1 MILDRVQKIFAG
13 SVEDPN
19 VPLGWEAISHAIE
32 SRGGGPSDAGIIIS
46 EDTAMRFG
54 AVFACVRVIGGT
66 IGSLPLEVFQ
76 RTKSGNGKT
85 DARTNRAYPILH
97 NRPNPQMSSMVWRE
111 AVQAN
116 TLLTGAGY
124 SEIQYDNA
132 GRIVNVWPLRSLLT
146 SPQRDEKGFRFV
158 TYDTPNSQAR
168 TIQPDDMLYVP
179 GLSFNGVSGLS
190 VIGYARNSIGLGL
203 AAEKFGAKFFSNGAR
218 LSGVLSYPQ
227 RLSEKGRENLKHSFD
242 EKYQGADNAHKTIV
256 LEEGAKYTP
265 LSVPP
270 EDAQFI
276 ETRKH
281 QRSEIC
287 GWFGVP
293 PHLIGDLENATFSN
307 IEQQDLEFAKHCMRT
322 WLVRWEQELDWKLFR
337 GTDFFCKFNLDDL
350 LRGDF
355 LSRQLGYQIQ
365 RQNGVINADDW
376 ASAENRNPI
385 GGVAGSMY
393 IVPANMTTPEALEK
407 LAADPPAKPAE
418 GTASAGNGKEPGK
431 EPQTQPTPEEEKAQ
445 KAAKKEQAAVI
456 RPIFRDAIG
465 RILHRAAKGRNQA
478 FVQSTI
484 MPTLMVLAGQLQASP
499 ASSFLV
505 QHCAALTLRA
515 QAWTED
521 QAEAITDSEFAAAIE
536 SLLS

>member
-1 MILDRVQKIFAG
+1 MILDRIQNIFA
-13 SVEDPN
+13 SSIENPN
-19 VPLGWEAISHAIE
+19 VPLGWEAIAQAIE
-32 SRGGGPSDAGIIIS
+32 FRGGGPSDSGIIIS
-46 EDTAMRFG
+46 QDTAMRLG
-54 AVFACVRVIGGT
+54 AVFGCVRVIAGT
-66 IGSLPLEVFQ
+66 QGSLPLKTY
-76 RTKSGNGKT
+76 RLRKSGGK
-85 DARTNRAYPILH
+85 DEARDNRLYPILH
-97 NRPNPQMSSMVWRE
+97 DRANPQMSSMVWRE

-132 GRIVNVWPLRSLLT
+132 GRVVNIWPLLSQLT
-146 SPQRDEKGFRFV
+146 SPVRDDKGFRFV
-158 TYDTPNSQAR
+158 TYDTPDGQPR
-168 TIQPDDMLYVP
+168 TIAAEDMLYIP
-179 GLSFNGVSGLS
+179 GITFNGVSALS
-190 VIGYARNSIGLGL
+190 VIGYARNAIGLGL
-203 AAEKFGAKFFSNGAR
+203 SAEKFGAKFFSNGAR
-218 LSGVLSYPQ
+218 LSGVLSYPS
-227 RLSEKGRENLKHSFD
+227 RLNEKARENLKHSLD
-242 EKYQGADNAHKTIV
+242 EKYQGADNAHKTLV
-256 LEEGAKYTP
+256 LEEGAKYIP

-276 ETRKH
+276 ETRKM

-293 PHLIGDLENATFSN
+293 PHLIGDLERATFSN
-307 IEQQDLEFAKHCMRT
+307 IEQQELEFAKHCMRG
-322 WLVRWEQELDWKLFR
+322 WLVRWEQELNWKFFR
-337 GTDFFCKFNLDDL
+337 GTDFFCKFDLDDL

-355 LSRQLGYQIQ
+355 LSRQLGLQIQ
-365 RQNGVINADDW
+365 RQNGVINADQW
-376 ASAENRNPI
+376 AENEDKNKI

-418 GTASAGNGKEPGK
+418 GTASAGNGKEP
-431 EPQTQPTPEEEKAQ
+431 PSPPTPEEEKAQ

-499 ASSFLV
+499 ASSLLV

-521 QAEAITDSEFAAAIE
+521 QAEAITDSELAAAIE
-536 SLLS
+536 ALLS